1 MILNERE
8 SRSEKK
14 IFEKL
19 RDKNSNLPLRDVFFC
34 SLASALMRMLLV
46 PKCKWKWAVLAPFFS
61 MGKREEM
68 NNSVLHLL
76 NWIVINM
83 RWNVIQPV
91 DANTTHVNNTEV
103 LFNRITIFLSNTWR
117 RLTNYEIDYKTKR
130 NSIYLH
136 V

>member
-1 MILNERE
+1 
-8 SRSEKK
+8 
-14 IFEKL
+14 
-19 RDKNSNLPLRDVFFC
+19 
-34 SLASALMRMLLV
+34 
-46 PKCKWKWAVLAPFFS
+46 